1 MKIVMFSINPLFGDR
16 VLGGAPKQI
25 KNISVYLG
33 EMGHE
38 VVILSTRCADSCVEF
53 RWHDNVLVKPILR
66 FHQPFPQP
74 YAIPAYDIANMMQDV
89 AAHLDGADRFYMH
102 DGEFLFPYA
111 YQHIPTVVALRD
123 NVYPETILG
132 GFLFQ
137 GDRLIAVSEYSRR
150 FYAETM
156 GRFLPEL
163 NGRLLVVSTGIDWD
177 IFKPTPPQEILAIVP
192 VDPVKDAIVI
202 HPHRPEPSK
211 GLPQT
216 IAVADLLVHKYG
228 ITNLKVLVPRWLEVG
243 ISPEVAAFYREMET
257 EIKTRN
263 LTQNFIFHEWI
274 PQSLMPQYY
283 SLGAVTLGLGN
294 FVESFGN
301 SPYESLGCGTPAIVS
316 RVSTHRELLPD
327 HLIDKVHFGDAEIA
341 AVIAAQIIIEK
352 RKTSPETLAYLHE
365 NYGVQSQLEGYAQ
378 AILNAQCRD
387 PLAYRYTPITE
398 ETNYCLPSWCY
409 LWEGGIYHDFLAKH
423 QTIPALQTLLSEYPE
438 GFTQKEAI
446 ASGISPAQLETW
458 YRDGYLIVK

>member
-1 MKIVMFSINPLFGDR
+1 MFSINPLFRDH
-16 VLGGAPKQI
+16 VTGGAPKQI

-150 FYAETM
+150 FYGETM

-163 NGRLLVVSTGIDWD
+163 HERLLVVSTGIDWD

-192 VDPVKDAIVI
+192 VDPEKDAIVI

-228 ITNLKVLVPRWLEVG
+228 IKNLKVLVPRWLEVG

-327 HLIDKVHFGDAEIA
+327 HLIDKVHFGDAETA
-341 AVIAAQIIIEK
+341 AAIAAQIITKK
-352 RKTSPETLAYLHE
+352 RKTSPKTLAYLHE
-365 NYGVQSQLEGYAQ
+365 NYGVQGQLEGYAQ
-378 AILNAQCRD
+378 AILNAKCRD

-398 ETNYCLPSWCY
+398 ETNYRLPSWCY
-409 LWEGGIYHDFLAKH
+409 LWKGGIYHDFLAKH

-446 ASGISPAQLETW
+446 ASGISLAQLETW
-458 YRDGYLIVK
+458 YHDGYLIVQ

>member
-1 MKIVMFSINPLFGDR
+1 MFSINPLFGDR

>member
-163 NGRLLVVSTGIDWD
+163 NERLLVVSTGIDWD
-177 IFKPTPPQEILAIVP
+177 IFKPTTPKEILAIVP
-192 VDPVKDAIVI
+192 VDPVKDTIVI

-228 ITNLKVLVPRWLEVG
+228 IKNLKVLVPRWLEVG
-243 ISPEVAAFYREMET
+243 LSPEVAAFYREMET

-283 SLGAVTLGLGN
+283 SLGAVTFGLGN

-327 HLIDKVHFGDAEIA
+327 HLIDKVHFGDAKTA
-341 AVIAAQIIIEK
+341 AAIAAQIIIEK

-378 AILNAQCRD
+378 AILNAKCRD

-398 ETNYCLPSWCY
+398 KTCYRLPSWCY
-409 LWEGGIYHDFLAKH
+409 LWEGGIYHDFFAKH
-423 QTIPALQTLLSEYPE
+423 QTIPTLQTLLSEYPE

-446 ASGISPAQLETW
+446 ASGISPTQLETW
-458 YRDGYLIVK
+458 YRDGYLIVQ

>member
-1 MKIVMFSINPLFGDR
+1 
-16 VLGGAPKQI
+16 
-25 KNISVYLG
+25 
-33 EMGHE
+33 
-38 VVILSTRCADSCVEF
+38 
-53 RWHDNVLVKPILR
+53 
-66 FHQPFPQP
+66 
-74 YAIPAYDIANMMQDV
+74 
-89 AAHLDGADRFYMH
+89 
-102 DGEFLFPYA
+102 
-111 YQHIPTVVALRD
+111 
-123 NVYPETILG
+123 
-132 GFLFQ
+132 
-137 GDRLIAVSEYSRR
+137 
-150 FYAETM
+150 M

-316 RVSTHRELLPD
+316 RVST
-327 HLIDKVHFGDAEIA
+327 IG
-341 AVIAAQIIIEK
+341 
-352 RKTSPETLAYLHE
+352 
-365 NYGVQSQLEGYAQ
+365 N
-378 AILNAQCRD
+378 CC
-387 PLAYRYTPITE
+387 PIT
-398 ETNYCLPSWCY
+398 
-409 LWEGGIYHDFLAKH
+409 
-423 QTIPALQTLLSEYPE
+423 
-438 GFTQKEAI
+438 
-446 ASGISPAQLETW
+446 
-458 YRDGYLIVK
+458 

>member
-1 MKIVMFSINPLFGDR
+1 MKIVMFSVNPLFRDH
-16 VLGGAPKQI
+16 VTGGAPKQI

-33 EMGHE
+33 ELGHE
-38 VVILSTRCADSCVEF
+38 VVILATRCADSCVEF
-53 RWHDNVLVKPILR
+53 RWHENVLVKPILR

-74 YAIPAYDIANMMQDV
+74 YAIPAYDIANMIQDV

-156 GRFLPEL
+156 GRFFADFDE
-163 NGRLLVVSTGIDWD
+163 RLLVVSTGIDWD
-177 IFKPTPPQEILAIVP
+177 IFKPTTPKEILEIVP
-192 VDPVKDAIVI
+192 VNPAQDAIVI

-216 IAVADLLVHKYG
+216 IAVADLLVHQYG
-228 ITNLKVLVPRWLEVG
+228 IKNLKVLVPRWLKVG
-243 ISPEVAAFYREMET
+243 LSPEVAAFYQEMET
-257 EIKTRN
+257 EIQSRH
-263 LTQNFIFHEWI
+263 LTEHFIFHEWV

-301 SPYESLGCGTPAIVS
+301 APYESLGCGTPAIVS

-327 HLIDKVHFGDAEIA
+327 HLIDKVHFGDAETA
-341 AVIAAQIIIEK
+341 AAIAAQMIIEK
-352 RKTSPETLAYLHE
+352 RKPSPETLAYLHE

-378 AILNAQCRD
+378 AILKAKCRE
-387 PLAYRYTPITE
+387 PLTYRHTPITA
-398 ETNYCLPSWCY
+398 ETRYKLPAWCY
-409 LWEGGIYHDFLAKH
+409 LWEGGIYHDFLAQH
-423 QTIPALQTLLSEYPE
+423 QIIPALQGLLQQYPQGFSE
-438 GFTQKEAI
+438 QQAI
-446 ASGISPAQLETW
+446 AQNISPAQLEGW
-458 YRDGYLIVK
+458 YRDGYLIAQ

>member
-1 MKIVMFSINPLFGDR
+1 MKIVMFSINPLFRDR
-16 VLGGAPKQI
+16 VMGGAPKQI

-33 EMGHE
+33 QLGHE
-38 VVILSTRCADSCVEF
+38 VVILATRCAESCTEF

-111 YQHIPTVVALRD
+111 YQHIPTVVSLRD

-137 GDRLIAVSEYSRR
+137 GDRLIAASPYSGR

-163 NGRLLVVSTGIDWD
+163 VERLLVVSNGIDWD
-177 IFKPTPPQEILAIVP
+177 IFKPTPPQEILEIVP
-192 VDPVKDAIVI
+192 VDPAKDAIVI

-216 IAVADLLVHKYG
+216 IAVADLLVNQYG
-228 ITNLKVLVPRWLEVG
+228 ITNLKVLVPRWLDVG
-243 ISPEVAAFYREMET
+243 ISPEVAAFYQEMEAS
-257 EIKTRN
+257 IQARN
-263 LTQNFIFHEWI
+263 LTEYFIFHEWI

-327 HLIDKVHFGDAEIA
+327 QLIDKVHFGDATTA
-341 AVIAAQIIIEK
+341 AAIAAQIIREK
-352 RKTSPETLAYLHE
+352 RRTSPETLTYLHQH
-365 NYGVQSQLEGYAQ
+365 YGVQRQLEGYAQ
-378 AILNAQCRD
+378 AILKAQCRE
-387 PLAYRYTPITE
+387 PLTYRYTPLTDQTI
-398 ETNYCLPSWCY
+398 YQLPSWCY
-409 LWEGGIYHDFLAKH
+409 LWEGGIYHDFLAQH
-423 QTIPALQTLLSEYPE
+423 QTLPPLQTVLNQYPQ
-438 GFTQKEAI
+438 GFTVSQAI
-446 ASGISPAQLETW
+446 AQGITAAQIEDW
-458 YRDGYLIVK
+458 YRDGYLIAQ